1 MNRIVSLSSD
11 LLMSSGKLRSISLS
25 PSAIVDQLL
34 QTDQHSDP
42 DAGRTVPEL
51 IESRG
56 FKAQSYDIPTPD
68 GFILVLHR
76 IINPH
81 AERRGSDPRPIL
93 LGHGIAA
100 HAGHWLIN
108 SDDGYL
114 DPIIDENENETPIN
128 SDCDTDQRPTG
139 NNLGFLLANMG

>member
-11 LLMSSGKLRSISLS
+11 LIMSPAKLTTSILSSSPLSSLDT
-25 PSAIVDQLL
+25 IL
-34 QTDQHSDP
+34 QSDPHP

-56 FKAQSYDIPTPD
+56 FKSETHHIPTPD

-81 AERRGSDPRPIL
+81 VDKLNLESKGPVL

-108 SDDGYL
+108 SDGGHL
-114 DPIIDENENETPIN
+114 EPVIDENENDVLKQMGRRT
-128 SDCDTDQRPTG
+128 SRSS
-139 NNLGFLLANMG
+139 NNLGFLLANLR